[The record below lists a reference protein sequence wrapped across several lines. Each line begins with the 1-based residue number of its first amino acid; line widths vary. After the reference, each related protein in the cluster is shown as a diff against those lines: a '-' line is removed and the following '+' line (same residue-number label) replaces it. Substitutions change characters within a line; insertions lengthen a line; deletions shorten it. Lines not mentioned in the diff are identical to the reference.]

1 MDCRRQITVTWKI
14 KKPISIMAKRQ
25 IKPNFFTD
33 EEELKASIGKVDYF
47 FLFFF
52 STTINDW

>member
-1 MDCRRQITVTWKI
+1 
-14 KKPISIMAKRQ
+14 MAKRQ

-33 EEELKASIGKVDYF
+33 EELKASVGKVDY
-47 FLFFF
+47 FF

>member
-1 MDCRRQITVTWKI
+1 
-14 KKPISIMAKRQ
+14 MAKRQ

-47 FLFFF
+47 FFLQQ
-52 STTINDW
+52 

>member
-1 MDCRRQITVTWKI
+1 
-14 KKPISIMAKRQ
+14 MAKRQ

>member
-1 MDCRRQITVTWKI
+1 
-14 KKPISIMAKRQ
+14 MAKTQ

-47 FLFFF
+47 VLFFF